1 VSMERCCSSA
11 LASLA
16 SYDGSSK
23 SRILGAEHKGVCI
36 LVRASS
42 SNKNSRGDR
51 Q

>member
-1 VSMERCCSSA
+1 MSMEWCCSSA

-16 SYDGSSK
+16 SYDSS
-23 SRILGAEHKGVCI
+23 SRRRISGAWHKGVCI

-51 Q
+51 